1 MKSTLIRIVSRIHSF
16 IYEASGGRIGSGHGG
31 LRFLILTTTG
41 VKSGKKRRV
50 PLAAVP
56 FGDGYLVVASFGGS
70 STDPF
75 WLINI
80 RHDPFV
86 DVRVG
91 RIVTRAKASII
102 ESSDYMYK
110 EMWAK
115 AVSVYNGFNEYKKA
129 TTRNIP
135 IVVLHRV

>member
-1 MKSTLIRIVSRIHSF
+1 MQKAPYGAFFVSV
-16 IYEASGGRIGSGHGG
+16 Y
-31 LRFLILTTTG
+31 
-41 VKSGKKRRV
+41 
-50 PLAAVP
+50 LAKQ
-56 FGDGYLVVASFGGS
+56 SSIS
-70 STDPF
+70 STHSPF
-75 WLINI
+75 PWLINI

-91 RIVTRAKASII
+91 RIVIRAKASII

-135 IVVLHRV
+135 IVVLHRVQMPECAMGVHLTLNR